1 MYFSSYTMIYSHKT
15 TITAVVNDVDNEGW
29 ETINLGFY
37 QH

>member
-1 MYFSSYTMIYSHKT
+1 MYFSCYTMIYYT